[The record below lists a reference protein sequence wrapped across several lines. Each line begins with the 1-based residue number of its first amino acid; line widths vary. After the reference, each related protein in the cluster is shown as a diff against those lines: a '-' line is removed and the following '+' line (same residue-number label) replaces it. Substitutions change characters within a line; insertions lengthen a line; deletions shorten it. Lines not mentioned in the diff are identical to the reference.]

1 MPASVDLTAR
11 VEELESRVE
20 ELTMIQNLLL
30 RLMSTTRPLA
40 KLLEQYG
47 ATESQEQALYG
58 LLDRIS
64 ERTAGIQ
71 RDLVTFGFFLRGIE
85 QIFPH
90 RSGDRQFVQLLMD
103 TLKLERPA
111 YRALHDYM
119 TANNWPIWE

>member
-1 MPASVDLTAR
+1 MSEPVDLTAR
-11 VEELESRVE
+11 VVELESRVE
-20 ELTMIQNLLL
+20 ELTIIQSLLL
-30 RLMSTTRPLA
+30 RLISLTRPLA

-47 ATESQEQALYG
+47 ATQTQEQALYD

-71 RDLVTFGFFLRGIE
+71 RDLVTFGYFLRGVE

-119 TANNWPIWE
+119 IANKWPVWE

>member
-1 MPASVDLTAR
+1 MAEPQDLIAR
-11 VEELESRVE
+11 VVELESKVE
-20 ELTMIQNLLL
+20 ELTLIQNLLL
-30 RLMSTTRPLA
+30 RIVSTTRPLA

-47 ATESQEQALYG
+47 ATQSQEAALYA
-58 LLDRIS
+58 LLDRIA

-71 RDLVTFGFFLRGIE
+71 RDLVTFGYFRRGIE

-90 RSGDRQFVQLLMD
+90 RSDDREFVQLLMD

-119 TANNWPIWE
+119 IANGWPAWD